1 MTQNYTEEELE
12 WRKVAAKLLPKGS
25 KLSADVAMLLYAEND
40 SEKLDFDEAKLRA
53 DITKGG
59 EAARR
64 MGKLNSRSLI
74 VQPHRTVLVSYDG
87 VPVWIKVYE
96 TAEKAQ
102 AFIDYETG
110 TVTTLKP
117 KANPRFEGSSSEPAA
132 VWEEIPRN
140 DDPHWSYE
148 ILPRT
153 VTPIEADTAA

>member
-1 MTQNYTEEELE
+1 MCRTSVIAMRRCVTPGTYVTHI
-12 WRKVAAKLLPKGS
+12 AGAGS
-25 KLSADVAMLLYAEND
+25 
-40 SEKLDFDEAKLRA
+40 RA
-53 DITKGG
+53 GWPT
-59 EAARR
+59 
-64 MGKLNSRSLI
+64 SCS
-74 VQPHRTVLVSYDG
+74 
-87 VPVWIKVYE
+87 
-96 TAEKAQ
+96 
-102 AFIDYETG
+102 IDYETG